1 MTDPKA
7 TIIQTLEAV
16 IAGLD
21 PRGNEVAIAHLRDA
35 IDALV
40 ANGRDEPTRYA
51 RSAELVDG
59 SVKKTGT
66 VRLFK

>member
-1 MTDPKA
+1 MKDPKT
-7 TIIQTLEAV
+7 TIIQTVEAV

-21 PRGNEVAIAHLRDA
+21 PQVNEVAIAHLRDA
-35 IDALV
+35 IDALE
-40 ANGRDEPTRYA
+40 ANGQGEPTRYA
-51 RSAELVDG
+51 RSSELVDG